1 MKNLREQKM
10 YKVYS
15 QAKNETELENNNRNF
30 QKIPK
35 YLDIEQFIFKY
46 HMGQ

>member
-15 QAKNETELENNNRNF
+15 QAKNKSELEKNNRNF
-30 QKIPK
+30 QKTPK
-35 YLDIEQFIFKY
+35 YLDIKQFIFK
-46 HMGQ
+46 